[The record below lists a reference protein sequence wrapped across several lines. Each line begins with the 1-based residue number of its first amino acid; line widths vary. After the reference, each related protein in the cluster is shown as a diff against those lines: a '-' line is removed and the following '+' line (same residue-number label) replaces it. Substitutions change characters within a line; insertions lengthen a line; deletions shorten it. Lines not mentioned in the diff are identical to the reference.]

1 MRRISRSSSQAAFM
15 FAGREKIPSMMMN
28 RKNLIRKLP
37 SFRIWANYTEK
48 TLSDLAVCLHDI
60 L

>member
-15 FAGREKIPSMMMN
+15 FAGREKIPSMMIN
-28 RKNLIRKLP
+28 RRNPIRKSPL
-37 SFRIWANYTEK
+37 FRIQANYTEK
-48 TLSDLAVCLHDI
+48 TISDLAVCLHDI